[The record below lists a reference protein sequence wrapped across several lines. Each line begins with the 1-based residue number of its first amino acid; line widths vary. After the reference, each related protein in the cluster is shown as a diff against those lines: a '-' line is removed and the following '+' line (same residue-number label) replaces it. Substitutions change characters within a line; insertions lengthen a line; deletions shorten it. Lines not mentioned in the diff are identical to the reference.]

1 MSGFRALV
9 GVAVGAA
16 AGYALGR
23 RDDEFFKVQ
32 TDRVREFWHRD
43 TGAFDPPRRPP
54 DGTEFDHAR
63 ERESAERHRVAER
76 LKEFPLS
83 ESKPPDSEVAPNET
97 SLPPR
102 VGKRKDPREDLPPP
116 TFR

>member
-1 MSGFRALV
+1 MSGFRTFGAI
-9 GVAVGAA
+9 AGAA
-16 AGYALGR
+16 VAGYALGR
-23 RDDEFFKVQ
+23 RDDELVKILADHVRESWH
-32 TDRVREFWHRD
+32 RVRG
-43 TGAFDPPRRPP
+43 TIDPPRRPFG
-54 DGTEFDHAR
+54 GTEFDHAR

-76 LKEFPLS
+76 LKGFPLS
-83 ESKPPDSEVAPNET
+83 KSKPPDSEVAPNET